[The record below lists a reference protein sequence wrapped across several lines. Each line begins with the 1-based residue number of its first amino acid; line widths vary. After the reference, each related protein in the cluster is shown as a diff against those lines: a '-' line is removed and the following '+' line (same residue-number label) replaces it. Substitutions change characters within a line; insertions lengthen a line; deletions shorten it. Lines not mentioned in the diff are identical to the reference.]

1 MVLMKDEVKCPLCG
15 SAASLRT
22 AKKGANAGE
31 QFYVCERYPECK
43 GKVKYKQIISQ
54 KDGARLK
61 KMMGDMPSDVQWL
74 ATFECIR
81 SQTAP
86 VMSRVSKASGGDS
99 AELLDALNE
108 ANKRLPILLQAMDEV
123 PEPAKEEYRKSR
135 KCVLKGI
142 ESYIDGCRCYIKWVE
157 TGDNSVLDEG
167 MAHFNKAADRFDR
180 STKWL
185 AKAGR

>member
-1 MVLMKDEVKCPLCG
+1 MKDEVKCPMCG
-15 SAASLRT
+15 SATTIRT
-22 AKKGANAGE
+22 ARKGANSGE
-31 QFYVCERYPECK
+31 QFYVCDRYPDCK
-43 GKVKYKQIISQ
+43 GKVKYQPVVSG
-54 KDGARLK
+54 KDSARLK
-61 KMMGDMPSDVQWL
+61 KIMGGMPSDVQWL

-108 ANKRLPILLQAMDEV
+108 ANNRLPVLLLAMEDV
-123 PEPAKEEYRKSR
+123 PEPTNEEYRKSR

-142 ESYIDGCRCYIKWVE
+142 ESYIEGCRSYIKWVE
-157 TGDNSVLDEG
+157 TGDNSMLDEG
-167 MAHFNKAADRFDR
+167 MNHFNKAADRFDR